1 MYPTNLIKVNLKQ
14 SAVISS
20 DLFPTGTCRF
30 SWNDTVPYFM
40 YGTLTGILY
49 FRLIKCVYDSWL
61 ELKLLFLLHGSA

>member
-20 DLFPTGTCRF
+20 DLFATGTCRF

-40 YGTLTGILY
+40 YGTLTL
-49 FRLIKCVYDSWL
+49 FSVNKMCVRQL
-61 ELKLLFLLHGSA
+61 T